1 MDKLNKYLHSII
13 AKHNGVV
20 IYSKRSTYYHLCGR
34 IIRVSDHI
42 GKTSDGSISII
53 YDGACSDN
61 FIVHAHASG
70 MVSIVNYENLKNII
84 KSFAILPALI
94 GITSQASNINKQV
107 INQNKTKEETK
118 EETKTVEI
126 NKNTIFGIEKSKFTG
141 KQITSL
147 NNMMQQFLKVNRE
160 NEENGK

>member
-13 AKHNGVV
+13 AKHNGAV

-34 IIRVSDHI
+34 VIRVSDHI

-94 GITSQASNINKQV
+94 GITSQAQNINE
-107 INQNKTKEETK
+107 NKTKEETK
-118 EETKTVEI
+118 TVKI
-126 NKNTIFGIEKSKFTG
+126 NKNTIFGIEKSNFTG
-141 KQITSL
+141 KQITCL

-160 NEENGK
+160 NGKQQ